1 MSLKYTEEHEWI
13 LVNGDVATVGIT
25 HHAQDALG
33 DVVFVELPEVGSS
46 FEQKAVAGWP
56 IPTLWVLVGSSRSS
70 CLMHRK
76 WMLCST
82 KLLTQRLQRLIEIC
96 LKFFAF

>member
-1 MSLKYTEEHEWI
+1 
-13 LVNGDVATVGIT
+13 
-25 HHAQDALG
+25 
-33 DVVFVELPEVGSS
+33 
-46 FEQKAVAGWP
+46 
-56 IPTLWVLVGSSRSS
+56 
-70 CLMHRK
+70 MHRK